1 MNDVVSLMPPMTDI
15 FEVMPEAACLLDDD
29 SRIVRVNSLFQQTI
43 ARAERTVGATTL
55 EEMIHQADR
64 EKIVAGL
71 QQVQGGGGRV
81 AVGRCRTLTYE
92 GENEFPVF
100 RLFDWVLG
108 PTGDQQRSLIAVG
121 HAVSIKG
128 RIAPDAR
135 QDLDLLDFFQ
145 NAPIALHW
153 LSEKGTVLWA
163 NNALLDT
170 LGYSAEEY
178 IGHCVMDFCP
188 DDRVVADEMVQRL
201 VAGTAVKEVP
211 IRFRTKKGDIRYLL
225 VDSNVNFGDDG
236 SFRHTR
242 CFIRD
247 DTARIVRESVIK
259 YEREQ
264 AESRSRDREAFYKNL
279 FLGE

>member
-1 MNDVVSLMPPMTDI
+1 METFDALQDAI
-15 FEVMPEAACLLDDD
+15 CLLEKTGL
-29 SRIVRVNSLFQQTI
+29 IVKANAYFFANI

-55 EEMIHQADR
+55 EDMIHQADR
-64 EKIVAGL
+64 EKIIAGL

-100 RLFDWVLG
+100 RLFDWVLC
-108 PTGDQQRSLIAVG
+108 TGMEDNTVLAS
-121 HAVSIKG
+121 G
-128 RIAPDAR
+128 RIVSAKER
-135 QDLDLLDFFQ
+135 IEQEVEREQELLDFFQ

-153 LSEKGTVLWA
+153 LSDKGIILWA
-163 NNALLDT
+163 NNTELQT
-170 LGYSAEEY
+170 LGYTAEEY
-178 IGHCVMDFCP
+178 IGQPVMKFCP
-188 DDRVVADEMVQRL
+188 DEEEL
-201 VAGTAVKEVP
+201 VLEIFKQLGTGNTIKDVP
-211 IRFRTKKGDIRYLL
+211 VRFRTKSGDIKYLL
-225 VDSNVNFGDDG
+225 IDSNVNYNVDG